1 MFDPKAPGGYD
12 SGSNHGHENGRRRGE
27 ISSTDV
33 SASFVNGQPSALSV
47 TYIMQS
53 SDEWDRFMRFMDN
66 YAAGNDLGF
75 AGGGGGGGG
84 GSSSGGGGARGQ
96 AVAKAGSFF
105 FGCSTTRVHLES
117 GIEGSWLVG
126 AGAFYFGGGGK

>member
-1 MFDPKAPGGYD
+1 MPTQLTRSRDGTSGVAYFDFEQTSMFDPKANQED
-12 SGSNHGHENGRRRGE
+12 TIQEAITAMRMVDAEGE

-66 YAAGNDLGF
+66 YAASNDLGF

-84 GSSSGGGGARGQ
+84 DSSSSSGGGARSQ
-96 AVAKAGSFF
+96 AV
-105 FGCSTTRVHLES
+105 
-117 GIEGSWLVG
+117 
-126 AGAFYFGGGGK
+126 